1 LGSDLT
7 GEGGAAAYSGLEVV
21 AGDDEDGGAASVAEG
36 TAATA
41 VLGVGEEDGEVR
53 RVEGVAKVVAACV
66 GDVRTGGARTAGL
79 GAPARCERRRRAVG
93 AAWEEAGRRGWK
105 RGPWPLYRRGEG
117 VGEQRDKLYPESF
130 GRRVRECGGGLI
142 RAGEAGGWGTS

>member
-1 LGSDLT
+1 MGSDLT

-21 AGDDEDGGAASVAEG
+21 ASDDEDGGAASVAEG

-66 GDVRTGGARTAGL
+66 GDVRTGRGEDGGARSSGEMRTATTSGR
-79 GAPARCERRRRAVG
+79 GGVGRCGTARM
-93 AAWEEAGRRGWK
+93 EEGS
-105 RGPWPLYRRGEG
+105 WPLYRRGEG

>member
-1 LGSDLT
+1 VV
-7 GEGGAAAYSGLEVV
+7 VV
-21 AGDDEDGGAASVAEG
+21 AGDDADGGATSVTEG
-36 TAATA
+36 AAA
-41 VLGVGEEDGEVR
+41 VVLVDGEEDGEVR
-53 RVEGVAKVVAACV
+53 RVEGIAKVVAACV

-93 AAWEEAGRRGWK
+93 AAWEDAGRRGWM
-105 RGPWPLYRRGEG
+105 RGSWPLYRRGEG